1 MNMTTIL
8 MIEDALD
15 LAALVRRELE
25 AEGYSVR
32 HAADGQA
39 GLDAFHAI
47 QPDLVLLDWML
58 PKLDGLGVLRRIR
71 QASGPLANVPVLMLT
86 ARAEEMDRVIG
97 LEVGADDYLAKP
109 FGMRELLARIHALLR
124 RMENLRAV
132 VAADRSAETRPI
144 VVGPLRLEPDGYVAA
159 LDGQPLDLTRTEFDL
174 LALLARNP
182 GRAFSRQY
190 LLDTVWGADYVT
202 GDRSVDN
209 AILRLRKKLG
219 ALGDS
224 VETVW
229 GVGYRWRR

>member
-1 MNMTTIL
+1 MTTIL
-8 MIEDALD
+8 IIEDALD

-25 AEGYSVR
+25 AEGYAVR

-39 GLDAFHAI
+39 GIDAFQATR
-47 QPDLVLLDWML
+47 PDLVLLDWML
-58 PKLDGLGVLRRIR
+58 PKLDGLAVLRRIR
-71 QASGPLANVPVLMLT
+71 QSSGPLGNVPVLMLT
-86 ARAEEMDRVIG
+86 ARGEEMDRVIG

-109 FGMRELLARIHALLR
+109 FGMRELIARVHALLR
-124 RMENLRAV
+124 RVENVQAV
-132 VAADRSAETRPI
+132 LKADRDGQGRPI
-144 VVGPLRLEPDGYVAA
+144 VSGPLRLDPSGYQAT
-159 LDGQPLDLTRTEFDL
+159 LDDAPLDLTRTEFDL

-229 GVGYRWRR
+229 AVGYRWRP